1 VLTHERGCRTDAQTI
16 RWPRHRR
23 PGYSLKIDPATL
35 AVLAE
40 WNSRASYLQRLTNLQ
55 NAPVTRSG
63 QTVNPN
69 ESYRAGY
76 YINAATVQDN
86 GVSDHLVGT
95 GDDQPRLIADA
106 FVVPDEALE
115 FVPGPLR
122 HAARVT

>member
-1 VLTHERGCRTDAQTI
+1 MLTRERGCRTDSQTI

-23 PGYSLKIDPATL
+23 PGYTLKIDPATL

-40 WNSRASYLQRLTNLQ
+40 WNSSASYLRRITNQ
-55 NAPVTRSG
+55 QTAPVTRSV

-69 ESYRAGY
+69 DSYRAGY
-76 YINAATVQDN
+76 YLNAATVQDN
-86 GVSDHLVGT
+86 GVSDHRVGK
-95 GDDQPRLIADA
+95 GDDQPRLVADS